1 MDNRKLVIKS
11 YAVYGAEGHRQRE
24 TFRPSASFEADGV
37 KFDVLNADK
46 TGQHEY
52 SIVIVYGWGE
62 QEIREALEAQISDGI
77 FENSRVGRVREIKLD
92 L

>member
-11 YAVYGAEGHRQRE
+11 YAVYGAEGHRQ
-24 TFRPSASFEADGV
+24 
-37 KFDVLNADK
+37 
-46 TGQHEY
+46 
-52 SIVIVYGWGE
+52 
-62 QEIREALEAQISDGI
+62 REALEAQISDGI